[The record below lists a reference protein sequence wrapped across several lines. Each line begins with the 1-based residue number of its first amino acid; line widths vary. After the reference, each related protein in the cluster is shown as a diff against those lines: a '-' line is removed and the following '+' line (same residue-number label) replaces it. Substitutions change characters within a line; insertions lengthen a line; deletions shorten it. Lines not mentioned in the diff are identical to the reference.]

1 MYMEKAIEKLFNEM
15 LNQILTEK
23 QECKHA
29 NDDEFDIDELM
40 NGVDST
46 EDKLRIANDI
56 IIMLQSIIMALKD
69 KYEESLNEN
78 HELKKYVKL
87 LKRFLRHSL

>member
-1 MYMEKAIEKLFNEM
+1 MVNSIENLFDEM

-23 QECKHA
+23 QIG
-29 NDDEFDIDELM
+29 IDELM
-40 NGVDST
+40 NEDT
-46 EDKLRIANDI
+46 CMDDKLRIANDI
-56 IIMLQSIIMALKD
+56 IIMLQSIIIGLKD
-69 KYEESLNEN
+69 QYEETLNEN